1 MGMCMLLEMILNAM
15 QMLRLRSQ
23 YYTKHHFSRQNS
35 KRVGHH
41 VPKGHFAVY
50 VGDKD
55 DEYMR
60 RFVVP
65 ISYLNEPMFQALL
78 CCAEEEFGFDH
89 PMGNIV
95 IPCSIDY
102 FVTLTSRFN
111 VS

>member
-1 MGMCMLLEMILNAM
+1 MGFLLLLKIIQHAK
-15 QMLRLRSQ
+15 QKLRLRSKQ
-23 YYTKHHFSRQNS
+23 YSRHHFSGQCS
-35 KRVGHH
+35 KKIVH

-65 ISYLNEPMFQALL
+65 ISYLKQPMFQALL
-78 CCAEEEFGFDH
+78 SRAEEEFGFEH

-95 IPCSIDY
+95 IPCPIYY
-102 FVTLTSRFN
+102 FVTLISCF
-111 VS
+111 SGS